1 MTTSAT
7 YSETNDSSLTV
18 PASAQARA
26 DLDLSLT
33 ARGASPNSS
42 WEVPDPTAARPP
54 REFKSIPQPQNQILT
69 LGMKSN
75 GNYCQVCEVAAPTPG
90 VLFVCFV
97 LYILPHSISS
107 QYNNT
112 IVQSSKYSKLY
123 SIQYTDILA
132 SCSTI

>member
-7 YSETNDSSLTV
+7 YSESNDSSLTV
-18 PASAQARA
+18 PASAH
-26 DLDLSLT
+26 LDLSRT
-33 ARGASPNSS
+33 ARGASPNST

-69 LGMKSN
+69 IGMKSN
-75 GNYCQVCEVAAPTPG
+75 GNYSQVCEVAAPTPG

>member
-7 YSETNDSSLTV
+7 YSESNDSSLTV
-18 PASAQARA
+18 PASAH
-26 DLDLSLT
+26 LDLSLT

-69 LGMKSN
+69 IGMKSN
-75 GNYCQVCEVAAPTPG
+75 GNYSQVCEVAAPTPG